1 MPETECP
8 FGMDRADWMR
18 LGILLVLF
26 GGFILVD
33 TNSSL
38 PFRLGLLLMCVG
50 LVLGLIGVV
59 PPE

>member
-1 MPETECP
+1 
-8 FGMDRADWMR
+8 MDRANWLR
-18 LGILLVLF
+18 LGILVVLF

-38 PFRLGLLLMCVG
+38 PFRLGFLLMCVG
-50 LVLGLIGVV
+50 LWLGVMGLI